1 MSKSKKRT
9 SDDKWLVSES
19 ALIRRINRLLKKRP
33 VDEHDECHLFK
44 TRPNDEEKVRKFG
57 TFYIVDDAVV
67 VRTHVKLEAFAR
79 EFGALAPYEAIA
91 S

>member
-1 MSKSKKRT
+1 MTKSKKR
-9 SDDKWLVSES
+9 SADDKMPVSEY

-33 VDEHDECHLFK
+33 LDHREECRLLK
-44 TRPNDEEKVRKFG
+44 TRAQDEEKVRKFG
-57 TFYIVDDAVV
+57 VFYIVDDAVL

-79 EFGALAPYEAIA
+79 EFGALAPYEVIA